1 VSAAARW
8 ALVTGATRGIGRA
21 VTERLLAHGRSVIA
35 CARDEGALARLEAA
49 YPGRVVPVA
58 LDLEETG
65 AVDVLV
71 ERTLDRAPAVSEL
84 VCSAGIVR
92 YAPIGA
98 VAEADL
104 RAQLE
109 VNFVAPFR
117 LAERLGVHM
126 RARGG
131 GAVVLVAS
139 TLGLRAA
146 PSTAAYAASKA
157 ALISAG
163 RSLALE
169 LAPEVRCNVV
179 APGVVDTDMIRV
191 SRTAEPAT
199 PETLAAQMA
208 ALTALHPLGRLGRPE
223 EVAEAVTFLL
233 DAAWITGSVL
243 TVDGGL
249 TAA

>member
-1 VSAAARW
+1 MSAAGRW

-21 VTERLLAHGRSVIA
+21 VTERLLAQGRSVVA
-35 CARDEGALARLEAA
+35 CARDAAALAQLEAA
-49 YPGRVVPVA
+49 HPGRVVGVA
-58 LDLEETG
+58 LDLAEAG
-65 AVDVLV
+65 AVEALV
-71 ERTLDRAPAVSEL
+71 ERALDRAPDLSEL

-92 YAPIGA
+92 YAPIGSI
-98 VAEADL
+98 AEADL

-109 VNFVAPFR
+109 VNFIAPFR
-117 LAERLGVHM
+117 LAERLGLYM
-126 RARGG
+126 RSRGG
-131 GAVVLVAS
+131 GAIVLVAS

-163 RSLALE
+163 RSLAIE

-191 SRTAEPAT
+191 SRTAESLT
-199 PETLAAQMA
+199 PERLAAQTA

-223 EVAEAVTFLL
+223 DVAEAVSFLL